1 MVMETKI
8 QDQSKQQGGKQSGK
22 PVENPLP
29 GGREL
34 VKGPVRGGLL
44 GMDDEQL
51 ARALGWF
58 SIGLGLAE
66 VVAPRALSKLVG
78 VKEDHDALVRVLG
91 LREIASGIG
100 ILTQRR
106 PAGWLWARVVGDA
119 IDLACL
125 SAALASPETN
135 GGGIAAAA
143 SAVGGVMVADVICAL
158 QLSHSLSEDNETGE
172 TATTEG
178 RPSRRSAAAGR

>member
-1 MVMETKI
+1 MAMKI
-8 QDQSKQQGGKQSGK
+8 QDQATKQDDKQSSK
-22 PVENPLP
+22 RVVENPLP
-29 GGREL
+29 GGREM
-34 VKGPVRGGLL
+34 VRGPVHGGLL

-58 SIGLGLAE
+58 SIGLGVAE
-66 VVAPRALSKLVG
+66 VVAPRALSKLIG
-78 VKEDHDALVRVLG
+78 VKEDNETLLRVLG

-125 SAALASPETN
+125 GAALASPDTSR
-135 GGGIAAAA
+135 GGVAAAA
-143 SAVGGVMVADVICAL
+143 AAVGGVMVADVICAR
-158 QLSHSLSEDNETGE
+158 QLSESLSANSETGE
-172 TATTEG
+172 TAMSEG